1 MSLKHLYLIENVD
14 NDLICLLMIT
24 KIICWCWLTVGSWIM
39 FVVFSIKPFVDL
51 STFALKSEHV
61 RFLQDFIVWPKCLES
76 ETTKTETVQT
86 KSARPKSRIP
96 RPGRDSKMRYSH
108 LNHNHKWK
116 DHTGC
121 DVIMLT
127 AKTALYRTV
136 VSLSGRTFSNFD
148 IFKKVEVLLLLITLQ
163 AECFTSSTSG

>member
-1 MSLKHLYLIENVD
+1 MSLKYLYLIENVD

-108 LNHNHKWK
+108 LNHNH
-116 DHTGC
+116 
-121 DVIMLT
+121 
-127 AKTALYRTV
+127 
-136 VSLSGRTFSNFD
+136 
-148 IFKKVEVLLLLITLQ
+148 
-163 AECFTSSTSG
+163 